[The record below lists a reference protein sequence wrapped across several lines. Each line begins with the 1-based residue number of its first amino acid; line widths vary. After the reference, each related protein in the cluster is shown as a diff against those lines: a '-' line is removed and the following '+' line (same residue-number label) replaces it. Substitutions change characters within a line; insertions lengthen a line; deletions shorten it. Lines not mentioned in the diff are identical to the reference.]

1 MSERD
6 QFEVWLCD
14 TYEWA
19 NDALNMAF
27 FQGDDETGYYVGGDF
42 IYDGASCS
50 EPLFWAWR
58 GWQAK
63 ASREALKAEQRGDGF
78 MFVPVADLYEL
89 LHKGGEAYSYTS
101 SASDAVY
108 WVKEGYTVREYVLL
122 DRLQDAINHPID
134 TTSQQYEALSKGE
147 SK

>member
-6 QFEVWLCD
+6 QFEVWWE
-14 TYEWA
+14 EWFGEA
-19 NDALNMAF
+19 PMSGWDNLRTDS
-27 FQGDDETGYYVGGDF
+27 GYSAEEID
-42 IYDGASCS
+42 IQW
-50 EPLFWAWR
+50 EAWIGR
-58 GWQAK
+58 
-63 ASREALKAEQRGDGF
+63 ASREALKAEQGGDGF
-78 MFVPVADLYEL
+78 MLVPVADLYEL

-122 DRLQDAINHPID
+122 DRLQDAMNHPID